1 MLVLDAGSARAAVQ
15 PRVAGSH
22 TRSAAVR
29 AAAPLAARSAL
40 ARSLPVGGLVAAGRA
55 SPRRASAPGAAPA
68 GPVARMHGLQKFI
81 DAVEKDQMKKN
92 LPELKIGMT
101 VKVGVTVVE
110 GNKTR
115 VQPYQGLI
123 IAMHKHALNSTITV
137 RKTFQGVG
145 VERVFP
151 VHSPLI
157 TLEPVVSAGVPR
169 VRARCGPAAMR
180 WPAGWR
186 GAPAGRS
193 APKRAPPCASKP

>member
-1 MLVLDAGSARAAVQ
+1 
-15 PRVAGSH
+15 
-22 TRSAAVR
+22 
-29 AAAPLAARSAL
+29 
-40 ARSLPVGGLVAAGRA
+40 
-55 SPRRASAPGAAPA
+55 
-68 GPVARMHGLQKFI
+68 MHGLQKFI

-193 APKRAPPCASKP
+193 APKRARRAPQNPDPRISGSGALTLCLRAARRCAAPSCTTCATAWARLRA